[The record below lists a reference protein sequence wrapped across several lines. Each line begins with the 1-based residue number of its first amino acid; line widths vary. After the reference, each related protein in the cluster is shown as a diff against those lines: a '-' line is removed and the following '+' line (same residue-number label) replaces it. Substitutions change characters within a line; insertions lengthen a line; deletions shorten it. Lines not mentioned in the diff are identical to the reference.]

1 MEVLDKENPKSWTS
15 FVNKLR
21 KTKIRYKNH
30 SKSDEDLSQEENII
44 YENDKPLLEEQPII
58 DANDKTIHEE
68 KLRIDEN
75 DSTILEE
82 QQKIDEN
89 DKNFLDQQ
97 SKIFQKLGFTN
108 DEQPQDEDEQKRKIE
123 RCISII
129 KKLHQKEIGSF
140 SRLESI
146 SNYLTDGQ
154 QLLYEDEKYLRE
166 QYKELNETSNL
177 DEDFDYEK
185 SSVPNKDPSEPQ
197 TILIDDVESNP
208 TDDFTSLSI
217 TIANIIKDS
226 TPHFTIGI
234 YGEWGT
240 GKTTLMKAI
249 EKILSI
255 EGIPK
260 NEQKILPVWFNAWQY
275 DREEHLATLSLMKTV
290 AYEMSG
296 HQKFDAISKTILK
309 GLTILGKDIT
319 QNLIQEIVSKGGFEK
334 EDELEEKINHLNEL
348 HRDSIYFDGLKKIK
362 NQMEQIRK
370 SAGKDFRVVI
380 FIDDLDR
387 CSPAKALEIL
397 ESIKLFLGMEGFIF
411 VVGLSHKIVIE
422 LITQA
427 YTATGVK
434 GEDYI
439 KKIIQIPIKLPA
451 WSQES
456 IVDLIENKI
465 KSSLHEEYTNFL
477 SQNSEMI
484 ARVVDY
490 NPRQLKRFVNNVI
503 IAFET
508 FANRANSP
516 EIKFNEIF
524 LVKIL
529 KSEWPDFY
537 TEIVR
542 NQDFLEIVKWI
553 LTKPRELKRY
563 FKYLNSY
570 TEDGQAEQKQQRLL
584 FLNKLS
590 ERTQGRIDSRHVEIL
605 SDFDYESWIFFAHVR
620 DVLFGIKDWKVVNTI
635 INVVEEFS
643 YDLPIGS
650 SKSKNQQ
657 SKQ

>member
-1 MEVLDKENPKSWTS
+1 MEVVDKENTSNWTY
-15 FVNKLR
+15 FVNKFR
-21 KTKIRYKNH
+21 KTKIRTNPKLE
-30 SKSDEDLSQEENII
+30 SEEEQKQEEN
-44 YENDKPLLEEQPII
+44 
-58 DANDKTIHEE
+58 
-68 KLRIDEN
+68 RIDET
-75 DSTILEE
+75 DKPFLEE
-82 QQKIDEN
+82 QQIIDETN
-89 DKNFLDQQ
+89 KTILDEQQIIDETEQNFLDEQD
-97 SKIFQKLGFTN
+97 KKFQKLGFTST
-108 DEQPQDEDEQKRKIE
+108 DKPQEEDDQKHKIE

-146 SNYLTDGQ
+146 SNYLTDGN
-154 QLLYEDEKYLRE
+154 QLLYEDEQYLRE
-166 QYKELNETSNL
+166 EYKKLKEAAGL
-177 DEDFDYEK
+177 DEDFDYKK
-185 SSVPNKDPSEPQ
+185 SYVPNKDASEPQ
-197 TILIDDVESNP
+197 TILIDDVEENP

-249 EKILSI
+249 EKNLTAD
-255 EGIPK
+255 GVLK
-260 NEQKILPVWFNAWQY
+260 TEQRILPVWFNAWQY
-275 DREEHLATLSLMKTV
+275 DREEHLATISLMKTV
-290 AYEMSG
+290 AYEMAG
-296 HQKFDAISKTILK
+296 HEKFDAISKTILK
-309 GLTILGKDIT
+309 GLTILGKDLT
-319 QNLIQEIVSKGGFEK
+319 QNLIQEIVSKGGFEN

-348 HRDSIYFDGLKKIK
+348 HRESIYFDGLKKIK
-362 NQMEQIRK
+362 QQMEQIRK
-370 SAGKDFRVVI
+370 SGGKDFRVVI

-387 CSPAKALEIL
+387 CSPDKALEIL

-411 VVGLSHKIVIE
+411 VVGLSYKTVTE
-422 LITQA
+422 LITKA

-439 KKIIQIPIKLPA
+439 KKIIQIPIKIPT
-451 WSQES
+451 WSQEN

-465 KSSLHEEYTNFL
+465 KKNLHEEYTDFL
-477 SQNSEMI
+477 SQNSDMI

-508 FANRANSP
+508 FAGKANSQ

-529 KSEWPDFY
+529 KTEWPDFY
-537 TEIVR
+537 AEIVR
-542 NQDFLEIVKWI
+542 NKDFLEILKWI

-563 FKYLNSY
+563 FKYLNTY
-570 TEDGQAEQKQQRLL
+570 TEEGPEQQKQQRFLL
-584 FLNKLS
+584 LSKLA

-605 SDFDYESWIFFAHVR
+605 SDFNYESWIFFAHVR
-620 DVLFGIKDWKVVNTI
+620 DVLFGIKDWKVINTI

-643 YDLPIGS
+643 YDLPVGAS
-650 SKSKNQQ
+650 Q
-657 SKQ
+657 SKIPQPSE

>member
-1 MEVLDKENPKSWTS
+1 MEVIDKENPASWKS
-15 FVNKLR
+15 FINKFR
-21 KTKIRYKNH
+21 KNKTRHNTHLKLE
-30 SKSDEDLSQEENII
+30 EDLSQEDDII
-44 YENDKPLLEEQPII
+44 YETDQSPLEEQPLI
-58 DANDKTIHEE
+58 DENDNTSSDE
-68 KLRIDEN
+68 KLKIDEDDSAVLDEQPRIDEN
-75 DSTILEE
+75 KKYLV
-82 QQKIDEN
+82 
-89 DKNFLDQQ
+89 DQQ
-97 SKIFQKLGFTN
+97 SRILQKLGFSS
-108 DEQPQDEDEQKRKIE
+108 DEKPIEVDEQKGKIE
-123 RCISII
+123 RCIYII
-129 KKLHQKEIGSF
+129 KKLHQKEIGNF

-154 QLLYEDEKYLRE
+154 QLLYEDEQYLRE
-166 QYKELNETSNL
+166 QYEILNETTGL
-177 DEDFDYEK
+177 DEDFDYKK
-185 SSVPNKDPSEPQ
+185 SSVPNKDASEPQ

-217 TIANIIKDS
+217 TIANIIRDS

-249 EKILSI
+249 ERNLST
-255 EGIPK
+255 EGVLQ

-275 DREEHLATLSLMKTV
+275 DREEHLATISLMKTV
-290 AYEMSG
+290 AYEMAG
-296 HQKFDAISKTILK
+296 HKKFDAISKTILK
-309 GLTILGKDIT
+309 GLTILGKDLT

-334 EDELEEKINHLNEL
+334 EDALEEKINHLNEL
-348 HRDSIYFDGLKKIK
+348 YRESIYFDGLKKIK

-370 SAGKDFRVVI
+370 SGGKDFRVVI

-411 VVGLSHKIVIE
+411 VVGLSHKTVTE

-427 YTATGVK
+427 YTATGVR

-439 KKIIQIPIKLPA
+439 KKIIQIPIKIPT
-451 WSQES
+451 WSQEN
-456 IVDLIENKI
+456 IVDLIDNKI
-465 KSSLHEEYTNFL
+465 KSNLHEEYTNFL
-477 SQNSEMI
+477 SQNSDMI
-484 ARVVDY
+484 GRVVDY
-490 NPRQLKRFVNNVI
+490 NPRQLKRFINNVI

-508 FANRANSP
+508 FASRANSP
-516 EIKFNEIF
+516 EVKFNEIF

-537 TEIVR
+537 TEIVK
-542 NQDFLEIVKWI
+542 NKDFLEIVKWI

-570 TEDGQAEQKQQRLL
+570 SEDGSAEQKQQRLL
-584 FLNKLS
+584 LLNKLS
-590 ERTQGRIDSRHVEIL
+590 ERTQGRIDSRHIEIL

-635 INVVEEFS
+635 MNVVEEFS
-643 YDLPIGS
+643 YDLPVGS
-650 SKSKNQQ
+650 SKSKKDQ
-657 SKQ
+657 SSK

>member
-1 MEVLDKENPKSWTS
+1 MEVIDKDNPKSWTS
-15 FVNKLR
+15 FVNKFR
-21 KTKIRYKNH
+21 KPKVRH
-30 SKSDEDLSQEENII
+30 SHLESEDDIPQENNII
-44 YENDKPLLEEQPII
+44 YENDKQILEEQDIEENYKTTPEEPLQVQSEKLVLEEQP
-58 DANDKTIHEE
+58 
-68 KLRIDEN
+68 RIEEN
-75 DSTILEE
+75 D
-82 QQKIDEN
+82 Q
-89 DKNFLDQQ
+89 NFLDKH
-97 SKIFQKLGFTN
+97 SKIFQTLGFTSN
-108 DEQPQDEDEQKRKIE
+108 EKPLDEDKQKQKIE

-129 KKLHQKEIGSF
+129 KKLHQKEIGNF

-154 QLLYEDEKYLRE
+154 QLLYEDEQYLRE
-166 QYKELNETSNL
+166 QYKKLEEAVEL
-177 DEDFDYEK
+177 DEDFDYQK

-197 TILIDDVESNP
+197 TILIDDVEENP

-249 EKILSI
+249 EKNLST
-255 EGIPK
+255 EGVPK

-275 DREEHLATLSLMKTV
+275 DREEHLATISLMKTV

-296 HQKFDAISKTILK
+296 HKKFDAISKTILK
-309 GLTILGKDIT
+309 GLTILGKDLT

-334 EDELEEKINHLNEL
+334 EDDLEEKINHLNEL
-348 HRDSIYFDGLKKIK
+348 YRDSIYFDGLKKIK
-362 NQMEQIRK
+362 QQMEDIRK
-370 SAGKDFRVVI
+370 SGGKDFRVVI

-387 CSPAKALEIL
+387 CSPDKALEIL

-411 VVGLSHKIVIE
+411 VVGLSHKTVTE
-422 LITQA
+422 LITKA
-427 YTATGVK
+427 YAATGVK

-439 KKIIQIPIKLPA
+439 KKIIQIPIKIPA

-456 IVDLIENKI
+456 ILDLIENKI
-465 KSSLHEEYTNFL
+465 KMNLHEEYTNFL
-477 SQNSEMI
+477 SQNSDMI

-508 FANRANSP
+508 FTSKANSP
-516 EIKFNEIF
+516 EIKFNDIF

-542 NQDFLEIVKWI
+542 NKDFLEILKWM

-563 FKYLNSY
+563 FKYLNTY
-570 TEDGQAEQKQQRLL
+570 TEEGQAEQKQQRFLL
-584 FLNKLS
+584 LNKLS
-590 ERTQGRIDSRHVEIL
+590 ERTGGRIDSRHIEIL
-605 SDFDYESWIFFAHVR
+605 SDFDYESWIFFAHVK
-620 DVLFGIKDWKVVNTI
+620 DVLFGIKDWKVINTI

-643 YDLPIGS
+643 YDLPVGS
-650 SKSKNQQ
+650 SKSKKSQTP
-657 SKQ
+657 S

>member
-1 MEVLDKENPKSWTS
+1 MEVIDEKNPSSWKS
-15 FVNKLR
+15 FVKKFRKNKINSNSNL
-21 KTKIRYKNH
+21 
-30 SKSDEDLSQEENII
+30 KSEDLSQEDDIA
-44 YENDKPLLEEQPII
+44 YENDKSLLEAQP
-58 DANDKTIHEE
+58 
-68 KLRIDEN
+68 LIDEN
-75 DSTILEE
+75 EDAISDVKIEPDNSSVLDKEE
-82 QQKIDEN
+82 KIDETKYLV
-89 DKNFLDQQ
+89 DRQ
-97 SKIFQKLGFTN
+97 SRILQKLGFVS
-108 DEQPQDEDEQKRKIE
+108 DEKPIEVDEQKGKTE

-129 KKLHQKEIGSF
+129 KKLHQKEIGNF

-154 QLLYEDEKYLRE
+154 QLLYEDEQYIRE
-166 QYKELNETSNL
+166 QYKKL
-177 DEDFDYEK
+177 DESLELDDDFDYKK
-185 SSVPNKDPSEPQ
+185 SIVPNKDASEPQ
-197 TILIDDVESNP
+197 TILIDDVEPNP
-208 TDDFTSLSI
+208 TDDFVSLGI
-217 TIANIIKDS
+217 TISNIIKNS

-249 EKILSI
+249 EKNLNI
-255 EGIPK
+255 EGLPK
-260 NEQKILPVWFNAWQY
+260 SEQRILPVWFNAWQY
-275 DREEHLATLSLMKTV
+275 DREEHLATISLMKTV
-290 AYEMSG
+290 AYEMAG
-296 HQKFDAISKTILK
+296 HKKFDEISKTILK
-309 GLTILGKDIT
+309 GLTILGKDVT
-319 QNLIQEIVSKGGFEK
+319 QNLIQEIVSKGAFEK
-334 EDELEEKINHLNEL
+334 EDALEEKINQLNEL
-348 HRDSIYFDGLKKIK
+348 YRDSIYFDGLKKIK
-362 NQMEQIRK
+362 NQMEQIRNL
-370 SAGKDFRVVI
+370 AGKDYRVVI
-380 FIDDLDR
+380 LIDDLDR
-387 CSPAKALEIL
+387 CSPDKALEIL
-397 ESIKLFLGMEGFIF
+397 ESIKLFLDMEGFIF
-411 VVGLSHKIVIE
+411 VIGLSHKTVTE

-427 YTATGVK
+427 YKATGVK

-439 KKIIQIPIKLPA
+439 KKIIQIPMKVPA

-465 KSSLHEEYTNFL
+465 KSNLHKEYTDFL

-508 FANRANSP
+508 FASRANHT

-563 FKYLNSY
+563 FKYLNTY
-570 TEDGQAEQKQQRLL
+570 TEEGPAEQKQQRLL
-584 FLNKLS
+584 LLNKLS

-620 DVLFGIKDWKVVNTI
+620 DVLFGIKDWKVINTI
-635 INVVEEFS
+635 MNVVEEFS
-643 YDLPIGS
+643 YDLPVGS
-650 SKSKNQQ
+650 SKSKKEQTA
-657 SKQ
+657 S